1 MKQILIS
8 TKQISKYR
16 NFNLLEV
23 GEKAYYLIHLKQK
36 SEFKDLIPDFN
47 LLTANLFFNIVQEI
61 GSLTDNI
68 ENLHKIVNQEQI
80 NKLINRIFSR
90 LEISKKLNKIFQ
102 NSTNKGFAIRP
113 STTILNKN
121 LTVKNNQTLSGLF
134 PTYLNITNSTELIL
148 ALKKIIRFIL
158 SQDVFNYLQLNKL
171 SIKDLSIAFII
182 QKMLIP
188 EVSGV
193 IYPYNPVTLNDTQIT
208 IEAVFGLGNSITNGE
223 VIPDTYIINK
233 GNLQILEKKINP
245 QSWMYVPKPSKH
257 TLEQTQKVNLSRLT
271 QYIQKLDDTNIVK
284 IASISKALNQ
294 HFHQSFLI
302 EFSAIGNKIYIL
314 QLKRL
319 SLQTQTNN
327 KIKSSAKF
335 TQNVPIIQGI
345 PIYKGGEITGS
356 VYKITKKVSK
366 TTTLPNKEF
375 ILVANNL
382 DKKML
387 INLSKNKNC
396 LGIIF
401 DLVPLNSDLA
411 FLTQKLKIP
420 SIGQTYNASKILT
433 NNSVIKADTNTGFIY
448 RIAVQPTKQ
457 SKPQKQNINNSP
469 KKKTAQQ
476 NELLTY
482 FKFLEKGIATDTK
495 HKTFIYAPPL
505 ADIKKIANVI
515 TNYPEAI
522 HALIYKNTYSKA
534 LIRKYEQILKK
545 AHNNTKALII
555 DNFIDLNKTIADS
568 TQLIKEVY
576 LLINMNKLAKSV
588 NKNNKAWYK
597 NENFL
602 QLIKPFI
609 RILNNNPNIKLVYFN
624 DKKKVSSKL
633 ISLLIELGFIG
644 IIDFD

>member
-555 DNFIDLNKTIADS
+555 DNFIELNKTIADS